1 MYSVIPWPWCRD
13 GVAVTGVAVAG
24 VVMVFSPLI
33 ENKPKSLP
41 LFCLLT
47 FFIIGPAFVF
57 CWCCCDYYCGAGAA
71 WAALLFSVRRIYSM
85 LGFFRLPLIASISEF

>member
-1 MYSVIPWPWCRD
+1 MTMYSVIPWLGAGMVWLWQVCSWC
-13 GVAVTGVAVAG
+13 V
-24 VVMVFSPLI
+24 PLII

-57 CWCCCDYYCGAGAA
+57 FVGAVVVIIVYYGAGAA
-71 WAALLFSVRRIYSM
+71 
-85 LGFFRLPLIASISEF
+85 

>member
-13 GVAVTGVAVAG
+13 GVAVAG
-24 VVMVFSPLI
+24 VDMVLSPLI

-57 CWCCCDYYCGAGAA
+57 CWCCCCDCC
-71 WAALLFSVRRIYSM
+71 LLRRWCC
-85 LGFFRLPLIASISEF
+85 LGSFVVQRPADL